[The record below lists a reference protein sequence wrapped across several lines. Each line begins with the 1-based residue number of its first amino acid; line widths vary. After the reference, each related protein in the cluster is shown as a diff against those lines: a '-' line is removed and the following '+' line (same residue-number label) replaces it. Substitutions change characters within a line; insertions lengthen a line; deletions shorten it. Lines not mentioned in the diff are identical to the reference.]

1 MNNEPVPG
9 DRRGVDRAA
18 EEVLFDTDPAGG
30 MAPNPTSPTK
40 RSRYQE
46 GTKLIRFNLTLPA
59 ERPAK
64 TR

>member
-30 MAPNPTSPTK
+30 MTPNSTSPTK
-40 RSRYQE
+40 RSKYQE
-46 GTKLIRFNLTLPA
+46 GTKPI
-59 ERPAK
+59 
-64 TR
+64 

>member
-9 DRRGVDRAA
+9 ERRGVERAG
-18 EEVLFDTDPAGG
+18 EEVLFDTDPSGG
-30 MAPNPTSPTK
+30 MAPNSTSPTK

-46 GTKLIRFNLTLPA
+46 GTKVIRFNLTLPD

-64 TR
+64 SR